1 SKPSRRN
8 SCTEEGTSS
17 VASPGFR
24 VILTMAPL
32 KILIVGPKEAGKS
45 TIANFL
51 AEHSDRLGGQ
61 ERYQPTV
68 GVRILELEK
77 GKAAIELWDVS
88 GDQNYEACWPAVM
101 KDTDGVVLVYNPESH
116 VHESEAMLWYEWFIQ
131 NAGLDASQCLVL
143 EHSTGTN
150 NAAIPL
156 ASKSRLPSHLRVV
169 ATTFDT
175 PNVFK
180 SEFSRLV
187 T

>member
-1 SKPSRRN
+1 
-8 SCTEEGTSS
+8 
-17 VASPGFR
+17 
-24 VILTMAPL
+24 MAPL

-51 AEHSDRLGGQ
+51 AEHTDRLGSQ

-77 GKAAIELWDVS
+77 GKANVELWDVS

-101 KDTDGVVLVYNPESH
+101 KDTDGVILVYNPESH
-116 VHESEAMLWYEWFIQ
+116 VHESEAVLWYEWFIQ
-131 NAGLDASQCLVL
+131 NAGLDSSQSLVF
-143 EHSTGTN
+143 EHTTGNSNT
-150 NAAIPL
+150 AIPL
-156 ASKSRLPSHLRVV
+156 ASKSRLPSHLRAV

-187 T
+187 TAALERQQRMGNRK

>member
-1 SKPSRRN
+1 
-8 SCTEEGTSS
+8 
-17 VASPGFR
+17 
-24 VILTMAPL
+24 MAPL

-51 AEHSDRLGGQ
+51 AEHSDRLGSQ
-61 ERYQPTV
+61 ERYQPTI

-77 GKAAIELWDVS
+77 GKTNVELWDVS
-88 GDQNYEACWPAVM
+88 GDQNYEGCWPAVM
-101 KDTDGVVLVYNPESH
+101 KDADGVILVYSPDSH

-131 NAGLDASQCLVL
+131 NAGLEISQSLVF
-143 EHSTGTN
+143 EHSTGAN
-150 NAAIPL
+150 NTAAPL

-180 SEFSRLV
+180 SEFNRLV
-187 T
+187 AAAQERQQRMGNRK